1 MKRPDPKAI
10 LRDARRLKDERFN
23 IRNEDLAERRKY
35 RFRKKKPVVP
45 EAYNDSATVFMS
57 AEIEEQGRQI
67 AALIY
72 APPVVHV
79 PPPRPEDQSLTTKAE
94 VFAHAALQELEN
106 ENGSVGW
113 VNTLAQVHDRF
124 SVIYFG
130 AKRKA
135 YAEQPKPPDDDTDIA
150 ATLAF
155 QLKNNAYKKEAGIG
169 SVFDLRHVPTES
181 FLYVGNY
188 RNPVEV
194 YEWKDVDEREL
205 IAKYGLNKEG
215 DGSLSLP
222 KDATTLPSG
231 PAAEEGSRGQARML
245 TVVEY
250 WDREWCMIV
259 LQSPG
264 ARWLG
269 LGKPDGLILEEW
281 QHNWGRVPYFCAPA
295 FENELLD
302 EAMRFESP
310 LDGLYAEIPEY
321 NNRRTMFSNTAYL
334 LSYPTWQRV
343 TKDVNDGMLDAKGE
357 PLVETKFKPG
367 VIYHPKAGSEIMPV
381 PMQTGP
387 QLFQELLAMEQRMER
402 YSLSPVSRGQSP
414 GADTANSALTQLH
427 RAQRHALSPLNL
439 NQSNQYRSLFQFMFA
454 RIKGSED
461 GDIGETVYVY
471 ADDDIRKKY
480 GYTSEESQVGLSPD
494 EIVTMNIQVKVAPD
508 TGQDNLIEEKQAAE
522 MRNLGYLTA
531 IGYYERIGKEN
542 PEEWVRAET
551 VERYW
556 IQREPALFANVDAA
570 LGDAQA
576 INALIAA
583 NQETGDART
592 AIPRI
597 MEQIRA
603 GQTAEDG
610 GMGSG
615 SPGMARAQGV
625 RSPAIAQTTQPNSNG
640 VTNAPG

>member
-1 MKRPDPKAI
+1 MKRPDPQVI
-10 LRDARRLKDERFN
+10 LRDARRLKDERFAT
-23 IRNEDLAERRKY
+23 RNADLKERREI
-35 RFRKKKPVVP
+35 RFRKKKPIVP

-79 PPPRPEDQSLTTKAE
+79 PPPRPEDQALTTKAE

-135 YAEQPKPPDDDTDIA
+135 YADQPKAPDDGADDVA
-150 ATLAF
+150 LLAF
-155 QLKNNAYKKEAGIG
+155 QLKNNAYKKEAGIA

-181 FLYVGNY
+181 FLYVGNH

-205 IAKYGLNKEG
+205 IAKYGLTKEG

-222 KDATTLPSG
+222 KDETTLPSG
-231 PAAEEGSRGQARML
+231 PGAEEGSRGQARML

-259 LQSPG
+259 LQNANGRWRGG
-264 ARWLG
+264 AGADALV
-269 LGKPDGLILEEW
+269 LEEW

-310 LDGLYAEIPEY
+310 IDGLYAEIPEY

-343 TKDVNDGMLDAKGE
+343 TKDVNDAMLDAKGD

-381 PMQTGP
+381 PMQAGP

-439 NQSNQYRSLFQFMFA
+439 NQSNQYRPLFQFMFA

-471 ADDDIRKKY
+471 SADKGEMVD
-480 GYTSEESQVGLSPD
+480 LSPE

-556 IQREPALFANVDAA
+556 IQREPALFANVDAN
-570 LGDAQA
+570 LGDVQA

-583 NQETGDART
+583 NQETGDARN
-592 AIPRI
+592 AVPDI

-603 GQTAEDG
+603 GQTGEDG

-615 SPGMARAQGV
+615 RPGMPSAMGV
-625 RSPAIAQTTQPNSNG
+625 GDPAVAQTTQPSFAG
-640 VTNAPG
+640 GQNAPG

>member
-1 MKRPDPKAI
+1 MKPDPQAI
-10 LRDARRLKDERFN
+10 LRDARRLKDERFQT
-23 IRNEDLAERRKY
+23 RNADLKERRGL
-35 RFRKKKPVVP
+35 RLRMKKPVIP
-45 EAYNDSATVFMS
+45 EAYRDSATAFMS
-57 AEIEEQGRQI
+57 DDLSDQGRQI
-67 AALIY
+67 GAMVY
-72 APPVVHV
+72 APPVLHI
-79 PPPRPEDQSLTTKAE
+79 PPPRPEDQPVTTKGE
-94 VFAHAALQELEN
+94 VFAHAALQELES

-113 VNTLAQVHDRF
+113 VNTLAQIHDRF

-135 YAEQPKPPDDDTDIA
+135 YAGQPKPPDDDTDSA
-150 ATLAF
+150 ATLEF
-155 QLKNNAYKKEAGIG
+155 HLKNNAYKKEAGIT

-188 RNPVEV
+188 RNPVTV

-231 PAAEEGSRGQARML
+231 PGAEEGSRGQARML

-259 LQSPG
+259 LQNPSS
-264 ARWLG
+264 RWLG
-269 LGKPDGLILEEW
+269 IVSRTDGLVLEEW

-302 EAMRFESP
+302 EATRFESP
-310 LDGLYAEIPEY
+310 IDPLYALIPEY
-321 NNRRTMFSNTAYL
+321 NNRRTAFSNVAYL
-334 LSYPTWQRV
+334 RGYPTWQRV
-343 TKDVNDGMLDAKGE
+343 TQDVNDGMLDAKGD

-367 VIYHPKAGSEIMPV
+367 VIYHPKAGSEIRPI
-381 PMQTGP
+381 PMEVGP
-387 QLFQELLAMEQRMER
+387 ELFQELLAMEGMIRQ
-402 YSLSPVSRGQSP
+402 YSLSPVSRGESP

-427 RAQRHALSPLNL
+427 RAQRHALSPLNI

-471 ADDDIRKKY
+471 SADKGEMVD
-480 GYTSEESQVGLSPD
+480 LSPD
-494 EIVTMNIQVKVAPD
+494 EIITMNIQVKVAPD

-556 IQREPALFANVDAA
+556 IQREPALFANVDAN

-592 AIPRI
+592 AIPGI

-615 SPGMARAQGV
+615 RPGMPSAMGV
-625 RSPAIAQTTQPNSNG
+625 GDPAIAQTTQPGFEGG
-640 VTNAPG
+640 VNAPG